1 MKRTNFTAELM
12 GDLTRPGVKNIM
24 GRLKS
29 GEASPDAIVTACL
42 NLMGPLDVE
51 DDIKKELIE
60 HAETFGPFDWDN
72 DSDNENAAAVAS
84 EIIQLIVALREYQ
97 FA

>member
-24 GRLKS
+24 DRVKS
-29 GEASPDAIVTACL
+29 VEASADGLVSACL
-42 NLMGPLDVE
+42 DLMGPLEVD
-51 DDIKKELIE
+51 DDIRQELIE
-60 HAETFGPFDWDN
+60 HAKSLGPFDWDQ
-72 DSDNENAAAVAS
+72 DSEGENAAAVAS
-84 EIIQLIVALREYQ
+84 EIIQLIVSLREYQ